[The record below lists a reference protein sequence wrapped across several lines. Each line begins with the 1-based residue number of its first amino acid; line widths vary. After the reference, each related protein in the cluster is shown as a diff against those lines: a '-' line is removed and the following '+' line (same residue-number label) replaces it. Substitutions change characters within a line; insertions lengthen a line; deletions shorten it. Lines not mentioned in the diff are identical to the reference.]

1 LGTGRRGKQCGC
13 DGSCGSQSW
22 NFTAPMLRA
31 WYEQHDESPHFFEN
45 IVLRVRCAHASE
57 TIDGESFA
65 SNEGFV

>member
-1 LGTGRRGKQCGC
+1 
-13 DGSCGSQSW
+13 
-22 NFTAPMLRA
+22 MLRA